1 MEHSAAA
8 GSRASEMIRPAVE
21 TDAEAIARI
30 YNYYVTET
38 IVTFEEEPVSASEIA
53 RRIHRVQSAG
63 LPWLVAEE
71 DRKILGYAYATPW
84 KERIGYRFSVEIT
97 VYLDKNCT
105 GRGIGSQLYAEL
117 FAQLEKAGV
126 RSAVGGVALPND
138 ASVALHEKF
147 GMRKVAEFE
156 KIGLKFDRW
165 LNVAYWQRC
174 FRSGDDSFRQRSQE
188 SQRQ

>member
-1 MEHSAAA
+1 MIRAAA
-8 GSRASEMIRPAVE
+8 QA
-21 TDAEAIARI
+21 DAEAIADI
-30 YNYYVTET
+30 YNYYVTDT
-38 IVTFEEEPVSASEIA
+38 IVTFEEEPVSKSEIA
-53 RRIHRVQSAG
+53 KRIHQVQGAG

-71 DRKILGYAYATPW
+71 DGQILGYAYATPW

-97 VYLDKNCT
+97 VYLDKDCK

-117 FAQLEKAGV
+117 FRLLEKAGV

-156 KIGLKFDRW
+156 RIGVKFDQW
-165 LNVAYWQRC
+165 INVAYWQRFFSPADDSSTQQSQE
-174 FRSGDDSFRQRSQE
+174 FRSQ
-188 SQRQ
+188 